1 MVLLDAV
8 TALER
13 DAVLL
18 RDVTWTI
25 QSGEHWVVLGPNGA
39 GKTTLLE
46 VLAGY
51 RLPSRGRAVVLG
63 AQLGRVDVRELRT
76 RVGYCSGALR
86 ARTGGDLNVLD
97 FVVAAVHGQLYP
109 WRKPYTDADWARGRA
124 RLAQLGARALADR
137 PIRMLS
143 EGEQQRVQ
151 IARAL
156 MGDPELLLLDEPVS
170 GLDLGAREAL
180 VALLGRICVTGIV
193 GATCM
198 VTHHVE
204 DIPPTSTHA
213 LLLRGGRVTAHG
225 PIEEVLTADALSHCF
240 GLDLRVERRDG
251 RFWARAS
258 CGQENSRMREKTQ
271 G

>member
-1 MVLLDAV
+1 VTQILVLLEGV

-25 QSGEHWVVLGPNGA
+25 RAGEHWVVLGPNGA

-46 VLAGY
+46 LLAGY
-51 RLPSRGRAVVLG
+51 RLPSRGRAALLG
-63 AQLGRVDVRELRT
+63 SQLGRVDIRELRS
-76 RVGYCSGALR
+76 RIGYCSGALQ
-86 ARTGGDLNVLD
+86 ARIRPDLRVLD
-97 FVVAAVHGQLYP
+97 FVVSTVHGQLLP
-109 WRKPYTDADWARGRA
+109 WRKPYTDTDWARA
-124 RLAQLGARALADR
+124 RDRLEQVGARALADR
-137 PIRMLS
+137 VIRTLS

-180 VALLGRICVTGIV
+180 VELLGQVCVTGVV
-193 GATCM
+193 GATCL

-213 LLLRGGRVTAHG
+213 LLLRDGRVLG
-225 PIEEVLTADALSHCF
+225 RGSIDEVLTAGALSRCF
-240 GLDLRVERRDG
+240 GVDLRLDRRDG

-258 CGQENSRMREKTQ
+258 RRVPT
-271 G
+271 